1 MQPRL
6 EKRVGRYPYR
16 LIDSPK
22 FRAGYDFLQLLADN
36 DEQDQELANWWGRF
50 WDGDEPTRQ
59 QLMNEAKAAPGHK
72 ESPQKRRRKR
82 TRSRS
87 AKQSGFEQT
96 E

>member
-22 FRAGYDFLQLLADN
+22 FRAGYDFLKLLADN
-36 DEQDQELANWWGRF
+36 DEQDSELAMWWGRF
-50 WDGDEPTRQ
+50 WEGDEPTRQ
-59 QLMNEAKAAPGHK
+59 ELMNEAKGAPSNK
-72 ESPQKRRRKR
+72 DVTQKKRRRR
-82 TRSRS
+82 TRSRG
-87 AKQSGFEQT
+87 AKQNASEQT

>member
-22 FRAGYDFLQLLADN
+22 FRAGYDFLKLLADN
-36 DEQDQELANWWGRF
+36 DEQDTELAVWWGRF
-50 WDGDEPTRQ
+50 WEGDESARQ
-59 QLMNEAKAAPGHK
+59 QLMNEAKVAPGNK
-72 ESPQKRRRKR
+72 ESPPKKRRRR
-82 TRSRS
+82 TRSRG
-87 AKQSGFEQT
+87 AKQSASEQT